1 MSDASR
7 HVVKVLEIILSRS
20 ESALRAYEEGN
31 DELALESLKAREIG
45 FANLRA
51 VEWVAEN
58 EGGSIG
64 SDPAASKLVAA
75 VLGLDAQL
83 FTMTRQAM
91 DKAALELR
99 RIKRVKQRLGKYHS
113 GSQEG
118 ARFEK
123 SV

>member
-51 VEWVAEN
+51 VEWVA
-58 EGGSIG
+58 
-64 SDPAASKLVAA
+64 
-75 VLGLDAQL
+75 
-83 FTMTRQAM
+83 
-91 DKAALELR
+91 
-99 RIKRVKQRLGKYHS
+99 
-113 GSQEG
+113 
-118 ARFEK
+118 
-123 SV
+123 

>member
-1 MSDASR
+1 M
-7 HVVKVLEIILSRS
+7 
-20 ESALRAYEEGN
+20 
-31 DELALESLKAREIG
+31 
-45 FANLRA
+45 
-51 VEWVAEN
+51 
-58 EGGSIG
+58 
-64 SDPAASKLVAA
+64 AA